1 MKHPGKTYVLLLMLC
16 TLVQAAS
23 AIGIKHPEQAQ
34 NTVKFTENLSQWEKR
49 ILFRAQLDGGA
60 LFLEKNCFTYNFYD
74 AEALRKNHVRRDK
87 SAPERTNDQLRTHA
101 FRVTFLNALSDP
113 ETSAGSATP
122 DYSNFYIGK
131 DKSKWASHVN
141 SYKEVNYKNIY
152 KGINLQ
158 VLGMDNSMKY
168 NFIVAPNA
176 SPGDIRLFYEGLDE
190 ISLSKGELRLK
201 TSLNEIIEEKP
212 VAYQFINGQRVD
224 VPCRF
229 VLEGTTVHF
238 SFPRGYNKNA
248 ELIIDPVLVFACSS
262 GSLADNFGMTATY
275 DSQGNLYSG
284 GTAFGIGY
292 PVTTGAYDPLFSGV
306 VAFGMT
312 DVVITK
318 YDSSGTY
325 LQYSTYLGG
334 ATSTEVVSSLIVNSA
349 DELMLFGATGSSD
362 FPVTATAFD
371 TSFNGGTNLVFG
383 ANGTVYTN
391 GTDLYVAR
399 FNSTGTALLASSYIG
414 GSQNDGA
421 NSSPTLA
428 FNYGDYYRG
437 EIQTDAAGNFYV
449 ASCTYSTDFPVTPGC
464 LQPASGGM
472 MDGVLFK
479 MDPNLT
485 GMAWSTYLGGNQD
498 DGCYALA
505 LDNLSNVYTT
515 GGTSSPN
522 FVVTAGALGVI
533 YNGGQSDGYVTK
545 VKNDGSAVL
554 KSTFIGTNAYDQNFL
569 IQLDNNY
576 DVYIIGQSLGVMPVS
591 PGVYS
596 NPNSKQFI
604 WKIDNSLSAPIF
616 TTIFGNGNNQVNISP
631 AAFLVDICG
640 NIYVCGW
647 GGNVLTGIP
656 TLGMP
661 VTVGAYQTSTDGFN
675 FYLFV
680 LTPNATSLL
689 YGTYFGGPQ
698 SQEHVDGGTS
708 RFDKKG
714 IVYQAV
720 CANCGGTSAATQH
733 DDFPVTPGS
742 WPNTGPDVNHNI
754 QNFNC
759 NMGVFKFDFQAAG
772 VSADA
777 VIFPNDTI
785 CAGDSVHF
793 SNASSNAFNYLWDF
807 GDGSAISM
815 LASPAHQYPLPGTYD
830 VTLIAIDSSGC
841 IFSDTSHLNIVVA
854 PVPVVD
860 IGNDTVVCAA
870 PNITLDAGTS
880 GTIYTWSTSAVTQTI
895 LAATAGTYWVKVS
908 NGNCEARDTMSIQ
921 QITLNPDL
929 GNDTSLC
936 AGQTLPLNAFVPGAT
951 YLWSTGDTASSIT
964 VSVTGQYWVQVTLGP
979 CTESDTLQVNYIPY
993 PVINLPASI
1002 LICPNDSVILNGGSP
1017 ATDYLWS
1024 TGDTTQFLTVNSSG
1038 VYTVTASNFQCSRT
1052 DSVNATLLVLPVL
1065 IDDTALCAGQTIS
1078 LNAFYA
1084 GATYLWSTGAVTP
1097 VITAASPGA
1106 YWATVSFSGCSQ
1118 SDTMNLS
1125 YLAYPVVNLVPNI
1138 TICANDSVLLD
1149 AGSPATDYLW
1159 STGDTTQTIYASS
1172 GGAYGVTVYNQQ
1184 CSTTDT
1190 AHVLQIIFPPLP
1202 PDTTL
1207 CEGQT
1212 IDLNVFWPGANYVW
1226 STGANTSSIT
1236 VAVPGQYWVIA
1247 TVGFCQSRDTVNI
1260 SYVPYP
1266 VLSLPP
1272 MLVICPDE
1280 TALLDA
1286 GNSATAWLWST
1297 GDTTQTINASTG
1309 GTYVVTAS
1317 NLQCSVKDTTV
1328 IDAIPPV
1335 AWSSTT
1341 TICDVERYTLDAG
1354 VHADSYAWST
1364 GETTPSIEIMES
1376 GTYWVVANEKGCIL
1390 SDTITIDG
1398 GLGDGI
1404 LWFPNSFTPDGNGLN
1419 DKFAGKGADITY
1431 YELMI
1436 FDRWGELIFQTEKQD
1451 EGWNGFYKGH
1461 LAQQDVYVWKVKYK
1475 TKCTEGLILSKIGHV
1490 TLVR

>member
-1 MKHPGKTYVLLLMLC
+1 MKHPGKTYVLLLLLC

-23 AIGIKHPEQAQ
+23 AIGIKHPEQSQA
-34 NTVKFTENLSQWEKR
+34 TVKFTENLSQWEKR
-49 ILFRAQLDGGA
+49 VLFRAQLDGGA

-74 AEALRKNHVRRDK
+74 AEMLRKNHMRKNGSV
-87 SAPERTNDQLRTHA
+87 PERNNDQLRTHA

-113 ETSAGSATP
+113 ETSAKAVTP

-131 DKSKWASHVN
+131 DQSKWASHVK
-141 SYKEVNYKNIY
+141 SYREVNYRNIY
-152 KGINLQ
+152 NGINLQ

-176 SPGDIRLFYEGLDE
+176 SPNDIRLFYEGLDE
-190 ISLSKGELRLK
+190 ISLSKGTLRLK

-212 VAYQFINGQRVD
+212 VAYQLIRGQRVE

-229 VLEGTTVHF
+229 VLEGTTVRF
-238 SFPRGYNKNA
+238 SFPRGYDKNE
-248 ELIIDPVLVFACSS
+248 ELVIDPILVFACSS
-262 GSLADNFGMTATY
+262 GSTADNFGMTATY
-275 DSQGNLYSG
+275 DAAGNLYAG
-284 GTAFGIGY
+284 GTTFGIGY
-292 PVTTGAYDPLFSGV
+292 PVTLGAFDPTWNGAPVYLSGR
-306 VAFGMT
+306 T

-334 ATSTEVVSSLIVNSA
+334 ATGTEVVSSLVVNSM

-362 FPVTATAFD
+362 FPVTAGAYD
-371 TSFNGGTNLVFG
+371 TSFNGGAYLVFP
-383 ANGTVYTN
+383 ANGTEYLN
-391 GTDLYVAR
+391 GTDIYVAK
-399 FNSTGTALLASSYIG
+399 FNAAGTALLASTYIG
-414 GSQNDGA
+414 GSQNEGT
-421 NSSPTLA
+421 NSSSTLA

-437 EIQTDAAGNFYV
+437 EIQVDAAGNFYV
-449 ASCTYSTDFPVTPGC
+449 ASCTYSSNFPVTPGC
-464 LQPASGGM
+464 LQPTAGGM

-479 MDPNLT
+479 MDPGLT
-485 GMAWSTYLGGNQD
+485 ALAWSTYLGGTQD
-498 DGCYALA
+498 DGCYALT

-522 FVVTAGALGVI
+522 FPITGGVLGML
-533 YNGGQSDGYVTK
+533 YNGGQSDGFVTK
-545 VKNDGSAVL
+545 VKSDGSTIL
-554 KSTFIGTNAYDQNFL
+554 RSTFIGTIAYDQTFL
-569 IQLDNNY
+569 IQLDNNN

-604 WKIDNSLSAPIF
+604 WKINNSLSGTIF

-647 GGNVLTGIP
+647 GGNILTGTP
-656 TLGMP
+656 TTGMP
-661 VTVGAYQTSTDGFN
+661 VTAGAYQPGTDGFN

-689 YGTYFGGPQ
+689 YGTYFGGAL

-720 CANCGGTSAATQH
+720 CAGCGGH
-733 DDFPVTPGS
+733 DDFPVTAGS
-742 WPNTGPDVNHNI
+742 WPNTGTDVNHAT
-754 QNFNC
+754 NC

-777 VIFPNDTI
+777 VIFPNDTL

-807 GDGSAISM
+807 GDGTTAST
-815 LASPAHQYPLPGTYD
+815 LASPAHQYPLPGTYN

-841 IFSDTSHLNIVVA
+841 IFSDTSNLTIIVA
-854 PVPVVD
+854 PIPVVD

-880 GTIYTWSTSAVTQTI
+880 GNIYSWSTSAVTQTI
-895 LAATAGTYWVKVS
+895 LASTAGTYWVEVS
-908 NGNCEARDTMSIQ
+908 NGTCEALDTMSIQ
-921 QITLNPDL
+921 QITLDPDL

-936 AGQTLPLNAFVPGAT
+936 AGQTLPLNAFVPGAS
-951 YLWSTGDTASSIT
+951 YLWSTGDTAASIT
-964 VSVTGQYWVQVTLGP
+964 VSTAGQYWVQVTIGP
-979 CTESDTLQVNYIPY
+979 CTESDTLVVNYIPY
-993 PVINLPASI
+993 PVIALPASI
-1002 LICPNDSVILNGGSP
+1002 LICPGDSVALNGGSP

-1024 TGDTTQFLTVNSSG
+1024 TGDTTQFLTVNASG
-1038 VYTVTASNFQCSRT
+1038 TYSVTASNFQCSST
-1052 DSVNATLLVLPVL
+1052 GSVNATLLVLPVL
-1065 IDDTALCAGQTIS
+1065 VDDTALCAGQTIS

-1097 VITAASPGA
+1097 GITAFSPGP
-1106 YWATVSFSGCSQ
+1106 YWVTVSFSGCSQ

-1138 TICANDSVLLD
+1138 TICPNDSVLLD
-1149 AGSPATDYLW
+1149 AGSPATAYLW

-1184 CSTTDT
+1184 CSSTDT
-1190 AHVLQIIFPPLP
+1190 SDVLQILFPPLP
-1202 PDTTL
+1202 ADTTL
-1207 CEGQT
+1207 CAGQT
-1212 IDLNVFWPGANYVW
+1212 ISLNSFWPGANYVW
-1226 STGANTSSIT
+1226 STGENTASIT
-1236 VAVPGQYWVIA
+1236 VSAPGQYWVIA
-1247 TVGFCQSRDTVNI
+1247 TMGFCQSRDTVNI

-1266 VLSLPP
+1266 VPNLPP

-1286 GNSATAWLWST
+1286 GSSATTWLWST
-1297 GDTTQTINASTG
+1297 GDTTQTISASTG
-1309 GTYVVTAS
+1309 GSYIVTAS

-1354 VHADSYAWST
+1354 VHADTYLWST
-1364 GETTPSIEIMES
+1364 GEVTPSIEIMES
-1376 GTYWVVANEKGCIL
+1376 GTYWVVASEKGCIL

-1419 DKFAGKGADITY
+1419 DKFVGKGADITY

-1436 FDRWGELIFQTEKQD
+1436 FDRWGELIFQTEKQE

-1475 TKCTEGLILSKIGHV
+1475 TKCTEGLMLSKIGHV